1 MPKNVLSRYKA
12 LLLLFLFLIS
22 SIEYAL
28 TAGTIEIRIWTDKED
43 YIVREPIL
51 VYYEVKNKGSN
62 PIILSFGLFGEYFEI
77 KDKKGRSY
85 GNMYLGEYALTDTLR
100 SNESYKSRTNLS
112 DRYRVTS
119 AGEYTIFMQT
129 PEEGILPVTRSN
141 VIRVKVK
148 NPSGDEEKALDMLRE
163 ADKLRWARDNEGKKD
178 LAKRALAFQ
187 RYQELADK
195 YPNSIYAPLSLN
207 SAMGIYKF
215 SPDFEKMRKIIPL
228 CKRLIKNYPNSLY
241 FSSAFM
247 SLIDVYEVSKDRAG
261 AIEAMN
267 ELIQKHPN
275 SKISQEA
282 EKRLKK
288 IEEWKF

>member
-1 MPKNVLSRYKA
+1 MSKKVLSRYKT

-22 SIEYAL
+22 GIAYAL
-28 TAGTIEIRIWTDKED
+28 TEGRIEIRIWTNKED

-62 PIILSFGLFGEYFEI
+62 LIILSFGLFGEYFEI

-100 SNESYKSRTNLS
+100 SKESYKSRTNVS
-112 DRYRVTS
+112 DRYRVTN

-129 PEEGILPVTRSN
+129 PEEGILPVVRSN
-141 VIRVKVK
+141 VIKVK
-148 NPSGDEEKALDMLRE
+148 IQEPTGNEKKALDILVE
-163 ADKLRWARDNEGKKD
+163 ADRLRWARDSEGKKD
-178 LAKRALAFQ
+178 LIKKELGFQ
-187 RYQELADK
+187 KYQELVDK
-195 YPNSIYAPLSLN
+195 YPNSIYAPLALN
-207 SAMGIYKF
+207 SALGIYKF
-215 SPDFEKMRKIIPL
+215 SPDFDEMQKIIPL
-228 CKRLIKNYPNSLY
+228 CKRLIENYPNSIY

-247 SLIDVYEVSKDRAG
+247 SLIDVYEVLKDRAG
-261 AIEAMN
+261 ATEAMN